1 MIKNKRGWIRVVEA
15 FVAVLLIGGVIIL
28 AVSQNDDGQDA
39 EISAGV
45 YEDQASMLNAV
56 QSNDTLR
63 NSILGINGTIL
74 PLGIND
80 SGFPADV
87 NAKLEEKNPG
97 YLLCDAKICLLE
109 QECVIENTASSDVYA
124 SQATIFANL
133 QKYSPRKLVLS
144 CVVLE

>member
-56 QSNDTLR
+56 QSNETLR

-133 QKYSPRKLVLS
+133 
-144 CVVLE
+144 